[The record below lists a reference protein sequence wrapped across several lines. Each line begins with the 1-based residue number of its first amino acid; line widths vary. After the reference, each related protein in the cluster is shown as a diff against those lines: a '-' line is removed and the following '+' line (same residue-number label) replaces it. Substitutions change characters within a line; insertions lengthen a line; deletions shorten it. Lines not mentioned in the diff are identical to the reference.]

1 MAEGI
6 TNVTDD
12 DFEQEVLK
20 NELPVMVD
28 LWAVWCAP
36 CRMIEPSVEKIAQAF
51 KDKLKVV
58 KLNIDENP
66 KTPANYGVMSIP
78 TLLLFKG
85 GELKETIIGAVPQN
99 KIENAINKHL

>member
-6 TNVTDD
+6 VNVTDD

-20 NELPVMVD
+20 NELPVLVD

-36 CRMIEPSVEKIAQAF
+36 CRIIEPSVENIAQAY
-51 KDKLKVV
+51 KDKLRVV
-58 KLNIDENP
+58 KLNVDENP
-66 KTPANYGVMSIP
+66 KTTANYGVMSIP
-78 TLLLFKG
+78 TLLFFKG

-99 KIENAINKHL
+99 RIEDAIIQHL

>member
-6 TNVTDD
+6 ANVTDD

-20 NELPVMVD
+20 NELPVLVD

-36 CRMIEPSVEKIAQAF
+36 CRMIEPSVENIAQAY
-51 KDKLKVV
+51 KEKLKVV
-58 KLNIDENP
+58 KLNVDENP
-66 KTPANYGVMSIP
+66 KTAANYSVMSIP

-85 GELKETIIGAVPQN
+85 GELKETIIGAVPQK
-99 KIENAINKHL
+99 KIEDVLTKHL

>member
-1 MAEGI
+1 LAEGI
-6 TNVTDD
+6 ANVTDD

-20 NELPVMVD
+20 HELPVLVD

-36 CRMIEPSVEKIAQAF
+36 CKLIEPAVEHMAQTY

-58 KLNIDENP
+58 KLNVDENP
-66 KTPANYGVMSIP
+66 KTTANYGVMSIP
-78 TLLLFKG
+78 TLLFFKG

-99 KIENAINKHL
+99 RIEDAIIPHL

>member
-36 CRMIEPSVEKIAQAF
+36 CRMIEPSVENIAQAF

-58 KLNIDENP
+58 KLNVDENP

-99 KIENAINKHL
+99 KIEDAISKHL